1 MMTLHFRR
9 AISALAI
16 AATAAAGLAL
26 AQPAEAQSRQ
36 EITNNPAAC
45 RGAGPAVRIT
55 LNEVKN
61 SSGTIRVQLYRGTE
75 ADWLESGRWIYRMET
90 PARAG
95 TMNLCMPVP
104 NAGTYGIAIRHD
116 VNGNGSTDI
125 MSDGG
130 AMSGNPSLNIFNLG
144 KPSYKKTKFDIGN
157 EVLPMTLRMRYM

>member
-1 MMTLHFRR
+1 MTLNFRR
-9 AISALAI
+9 DFSALAI
-16 AATAAAGLAL
+16 AGAAAAGLAL
-26 AQPAEAQSRQ
+26 AQPALAQSRQ
-36 EITNNPAAC
+36 EITNNPAQC

-61 SSGTIRVQLYRGTE
+61 SSGIIRVQLYRGTE
-75 ADWLESGRWIYRMET
+75 ADWLESGRWIYRMEA

-95 TMNLCMPVP
+95 TMNFCMPVP
-104 NAGTYGIAIRHD
+104 RAGTYGIAIRHD

>member
-1 MMTLHFRR
+1 MTLHFRR
-9 AISALAI
+9 VISALAI

-26 AQPAEAQSRQ
+26 ALPAEAQSRQ
-36 EITNNPAAC
+36 EITNNPAPC

-75 ADWLESGRWIYRMET
+75 ADWLESGRWIYRMEM

-95 TMNLCMPVP
+95 TMNVCMPVP
-104 NAGTYGIAIRHD
+104 SAGTYGIAIRHD

-144 KPSYKKTKFDIGN
+144 KPSFRKTKFDIGN